1 MLQANSE
8 GCLLAVA
15 AGALGAVSG
24 LVAKLGLDQEQLAS
38 LPLNPLLLAAIRGLL
53 LLATLA
59 TNGCMLAVYSRA
71 LVKSSTSAEASLL
84 STGGNLAV
92 TALVSNLVLSEPVSL
107 SWVLGSVLIL
117 AGSYLVVTDPP
128 LKPTSLQQ

>member
-24 LVAKLGLDQEQLAS
+24 LVAKLALDQEQLAI
-38 LPLNPLLLAAIRGLL
+38 LPLPPLLLTAIRGLL

-92 TALVSNLVLSEPVSL
+92 TAIVSNLVLSEPVSL
-107 SWVLGSVLIL
+107 TWVLGAVLIIV
-117 AGSYLVVTDPP
+117 GSYLVVTDPP
-128 LKPTSLQQ
+128 VKPPSLQN

>member
-24 LVAKLGLDQEQLAS
+24 LVAKLALDQEQLAI
-38 LPLNPLLLAAIRGLL
+38 LPLPPLLLTAIRGLL

-59 TNGCMLAVYSRA
+59 TNGCMLAVYSRYP
-71 LVKSSTSAEASLL
+71 
-84 STGGNLAV
+84 
-92 TALVSNLVLSEPVSL
+92 PV
-107 SWVLGSVLIL
+107 G
-117 AGSYLVVTDPP
+117 
-128 LKPTSLQQ
+128 